1 MNVFDADVV
10 SCRTDSGKGTN
21 VTYGTM
27 MANGDMYTQS
37 VLHDEAHSSSAYDAD
52 YLRKSKPIQFEE
64 EDCEDNTWVTILIFC
79 ECRFECLVFKPE
91 DVSSV
96 LEQLQSCGY
105 IRERR
110 STANNYMY
118 LRFYTTLEVQKALA
132 LNGTRIHGNY
142 IGVIQCSREE
152 VGEGYEGN
160 LNRVKT
166 SSLDTR

>member
-1 MNVFDADVV
+1 MF
-10 SCRTDSGKGTN
+10 GF
-21 VTYGTM
+21 
-27 MANGDMYTQS
+27 Q
-37 VLHDEAHSSSAYDAD
+37 
-52 YLRKSKPIQFEE
+52 
-64 EDCEDNTWVTILIFC
+64 
-79 ECRFECLVFKPE
+79 PE

-96 LEQLQSCGY
+96 LEQLQRCGY

-152 VGEGYEGN
+152 VAEGYEGN